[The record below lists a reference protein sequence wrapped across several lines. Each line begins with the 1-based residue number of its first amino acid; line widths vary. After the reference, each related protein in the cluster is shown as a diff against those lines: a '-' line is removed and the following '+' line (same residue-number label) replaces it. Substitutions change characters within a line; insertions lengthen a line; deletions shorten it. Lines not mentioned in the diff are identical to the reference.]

1 MDDVSPA
8 PVPTLPP
15 GQKVASVVRSR
26 PSQLMLGVVQPGGAT
41 VLWVRMVDTAGLASP
56 YPQPQVRP
64 GQPVGLR
71 GDEFPCPPEYQGLL
85 D

>member
-8 PVPTLPP
+8 PLPTLPP

-26 PSQLMLGVVQPGGAT
+26 PSQLMLGVVQPDGTT
-41 VLWVRMVDTAGLASP
+41 VLWVRMVDTAGQASP

-71 GDEFPCPPEYQGLL
+71 GDEVPCPAEYQGLL